1 MLKSMARALV
11 GIIFGILATAEL
23 AVTPSA
29 AQQLRSSIPC
39 QPIVR
44 DSTCCRLG
52 RIEICKQ
59 TAVRQGGEC
68 VRENHCTMTNRP
80 CYQTGCFRRR
90 P

>member
-1 MLKSMARALV
+1 MLKSVTTALV
-11 GIIFGILATAEL
+11 GIVFGILAMATL
-23 AVTPSA
+23 GVSPSA

-59 TAVRQGGEC
+59 TAVRKAGEC
-68 VRENHCTMTNRP
+68 IRENHCTMTNRP